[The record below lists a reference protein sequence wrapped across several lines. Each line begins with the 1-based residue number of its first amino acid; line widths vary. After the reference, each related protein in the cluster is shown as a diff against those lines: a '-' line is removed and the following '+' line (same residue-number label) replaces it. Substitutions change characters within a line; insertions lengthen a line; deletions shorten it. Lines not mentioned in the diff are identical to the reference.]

1 MSDFN
6 VKNKVVQSN
15 DFIQLSKWNLNAV
28 PLKIFKTLISCID
41 TLHPPKDN
49 MISISKGE
57 LFNMIGSESDGGY
70 DYLKRKIK
78 ELQKTSITISEP
90 NREIFV
96 PLVNK
101 IIWNKD
107 DDNITCR
114 FDEYLMPYLI
124 DLQERFL
131 QYDVASLKNFKS
143 KYGVILYEYLLS
155 MARQEQS
162 QTEHPRYTYT
172 IPMAEFRR
180 LTDTENKLKDM
191 KNFKRRVVE
200 ASVNDINQSC
210 VEFLVKATSDGSR
223 GKETTKW
230 TFYLRKRT
238 SVTETNYD
246 IVARPEWIHRPI

>member
-114 FDEYLMPYLI
+114 FDEDLMPYLI

-131 QYDVASLKNFKS
+131 QYDVASLKNFK
-143 KYGVILYEYLLS
+143 
-155 MARQEQS
+155 
-162 QTEHPRYTYT
+162 
-172 IPMAEFRR
+172 
-180 LTDTENKLKDM
+180 
-191 KNFKRRVVE
+191 
-200 ASVNDINQSC
+200 
-210 VEFLVKATSDGSR
+210 
-223 GKETTKW
+223 
-230 TFYLRKRT
+230 
-238 SVTETNYD
+238 
-246 IVARPEWIHRPI
+246 